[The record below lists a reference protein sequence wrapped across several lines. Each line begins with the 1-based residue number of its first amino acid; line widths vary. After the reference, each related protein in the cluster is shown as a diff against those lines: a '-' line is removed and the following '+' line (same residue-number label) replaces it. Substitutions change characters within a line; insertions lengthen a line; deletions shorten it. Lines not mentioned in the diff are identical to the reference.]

1 MTEINDM
8 RSAGDFRGIT
18 FSKFKKSDVAKE
30 LLNSLIHSRIE
41 PACYWS
47 AELICAGHY
56 SDLWET
62 IILFYS
68 KHVHSGN
75 PKIAIYLEL
84 RITNFRELV
93 NNGFKGE
100 ELRLRNNSRIR
111 RLFCE
116 LMCVLCDA
124 KRRHSF
130 DNIKISKEA
139 MVVKSEESFV
149 TLEKDDPEELA
160 TPLNE
165 IVHNIRNKNCLGAC
179 HWIEWLLDYKNEKRE
194 RRMYPV
200 EPKLQMDAIWLL
212 WDIFTDESAKST
224 NKLIPK
230 VISSLLT
237 MFTLK
242 YSTGCV
248 RRRKYLLYFAVS
260 LLCDGIHSEEEILR
274 DKTVVSNILGNIDL
288 IYEQIKKNE
297 ITPNTEYLFKDVKTY
312 NLEKTIEKLETM
324 NSFGEKFIP
333 RI

>member
-8 RSAGDFRGIT
+8 RGAAEFRGIT
-18 FSKFKKSDVAKE
+18 FSKFKKTDVVKE
-30 LLNSLIHSRIE
+30 LFNSLIHSRIE

-56 SDLWET
+56 GDIWET

-68 KHVHSGN
+68 KHIHTGN
-75 PKIAIYLEL
+75 PKVAIYLEL
-84 RITNFRELV
+84 RINNFRDLV
-93 NNGFKGE
+93 NNGFKNE

-116 LMCVLCDA
+116 IMCVLCDA

-130 DNIKISKEA
+130 DNIKILKDA
-139 MVVKSEESFV
+139 MPMKAPTNDIS
-149 TLEKDDPEELA
+149 LLKDDPDELLI
-160 TPLNE
+160 PLNE
-165 IVHNIRNKNCLGAC
+165 ISYNINSKNCLGAC
-179 HWIEWLLDYKNEKRE
+179 HWIEWILELKNKSCE
-194 RRMYPV
+194 RRMYNV
-200 EPKLQMDAIWLL
+200 EPKLQMDIIWPL
-212 WDIFTDESAKST
+212 WDLFVLEAAKNT
-224 NKLIPK
+224 NKLVPK
-230 VISSLLT
+230 VVASLLT
-237 MFTLK
+237 LFTLK

-260 LLCDGIHSEEEILR
+260 LLCDGINVDEDILR
-274 DKTVVSNILGNIDL
+274 DKTIVTNILQNIDL
-288 IYEQIKKNE
+288 VYEQIKKNE

-324 NSFGEKFIP
+324 NSFGETFMP